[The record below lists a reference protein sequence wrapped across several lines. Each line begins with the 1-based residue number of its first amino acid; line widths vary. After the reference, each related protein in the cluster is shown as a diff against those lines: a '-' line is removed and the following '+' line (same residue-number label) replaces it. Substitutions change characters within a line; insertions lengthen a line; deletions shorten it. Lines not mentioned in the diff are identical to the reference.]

1 MKKIPLL
8 FILFFAMNCFA
19 QLSKTHYIPPLTAQ
33 NNLVEDHYIY
43 ISTPNTAKVNLKIIP
58 IGGNVISEEVSNTE
72 PLRYFVGRGN
82 NSHLFIS
89 KNNIGIVANKGYI
102 IEAEDLVYVSVRV
115 NASKNT
121 DNTYNHAGGL
131 VSKGNSALGTIFRLG
146 GMLNPLYDNNLLNFA
161 SVLATENNTKIT
173 ISDIPT
179 GTKFSDGTT
188 FTIPITINL
197 NKNESYVL
205 ALENNDDGNPT
216 SNSSKMIGA
225 LVKSDKPVVVNS
237 GSFGGSNSTLLIRN
251 SSGGFMPSGRDLGF
265 DQIVSF
271 EKTGKE
277 YIFVKGIGT
286 DEIER
291 VLLVAQNPN
300 TIIYL
305 NGSTSPF
312 GSPLNEGD
320 FIAIDGSQFINGNL
334 FITTSE
340 NVFAYQ
346 SIGGLAPGIQPN
358 GLPNNPPANQN
369 LFFVPPL
376 NCATPNNVN
385 NIPFIQSIGDVNF
398 TGGINIITETDALVK
413 INGGIITEAPVAIF
427 GNPKFV
433 RYTINRLFGNISVIS
448 EKQVYVSYFGTNGAA
463 TYGGYYSG
471 FDLKPE
477 LTITKSASILGS
489 CIPNIIIKTEFDED
503 YDYQWYKNNVAIS
516 ADKNTFTPTEPG
528 YYLVERS
535 ITSCNTSIK
544 SYEIPVSNCPTDL
557 DGDSVPDN
565 VDLDN
570 DNDGIT
576 NCEESFGDL
585 NIDLTG
591 TSIVKNTY
599 ANTFSSSTTK
609 SPSTSSATVVGK
621 SNGEFVSEVPIGK
634 GNSIQ
639 YKINFNNPIS
649 INKPIAVALEYVNT
663 DATDL
668 IDSNAEFTIK
678 SDIDKTITVLN
689 PSNQLLIDT
698 NYDGIFES
706 GITEYSSF
714 EIRFRLNSTT
724 PLAAGTGKFS
734 FQSYQTTSLTFL
746 HKNLSENTNN
756 IASFKLKLQCIPRDS
771 DLDLSPDYLDTDADN
786 DGILDSIEGNPNT
799 VKASPTTDLNKDGIY
814 DVFGTVTNTQD
825 TDEDTIYDYL
835 DLDSDNDGI
844 KDEIETSADQDVD
857 GIRNFR
863 DFDSENDGCNDVI
876 EAGFSDGDSDGK
888 YGNSP
893 IGVDQNGLIV
903 GAPYS
908 PPNTDYSTAAPIII
922 TKQPLVSPTCLF
934 QNASISI
941 TENGVNSYQWQLFNG
956 TTWNNI
962 SNDSTYSGATTN
974 TLTITNVTNA
984 MQGYQFRV
992 VLEKDGNSC
1001 GRISDATTLTVNA
1014 LPVVNPSIELIQ
1026 CDYYTFN
1033 LREKNNFISANA
1045 ATETFTYYTSLIG
1058 AQTKNSNEKIVN
1070 PTAYTTNSTSVWVN
1084 VENTNGCTSTALLN
1098 LKVLSTQIQ
1107 SFNKPF
1113 IACDD
1118 LVNGISTDT
1127 DGTAEFDFSSVTD
1140 YIYSQLPNSR
1150 SDYSIKYYPT
1160 LNDAVTEDETKE
1172 ITNIKKYRNIPYGNS
1187 NDGQDIYV
1195 RIESISDN
1203 SCFGIGKY
1211 VKLIVNPKPNINTN
1225 EDGQDDTIICLKYTG
1240 EEKIV
1245 TLDAGLQNGIQSLD
1259 YNYKW
1264 TKDGNVL
1271 STDKNYI
1278 VNKEGTYTVEV
1289 SYKETGCAKNR
1300 TINVTASEIAT
1311 IDSIDIVDLSQI
1323 NSITINTSGKGI
1335 YEYRLDSGLPQ
1346 ISNFFDNIEAGIHTI
1361 YIDDTKNGCGPITKE
1376 IAVLGIPKF
1385 FTPNND
1391 NANELWNIN
1400 GVNERFNSKSQIYI
1414 FDRYGKLLV
1423 QFPLPETG
1431 WAWNGTFNGAP
1442 LPSDDYWYSIKLED
1456 GREIKGHFSLIR

>member
-19 QLSKTHYIPPLTAQ
+19 QLSKTHYIPPLTSSPGVAPQ
-33 NNLVEDHYIY
+33 DHYIY
-43 ISTPNTAKVNLKIIP
+43 ISTPSLSEVKFKIIP
-58 IGGNVISEEVSNTE
+58 IGGTAIE
-72 PLRYFVGRGN
+72 GRV
-82 NSHLFIS
+82 S
-89 KNNIGIVANKGYI
+89 KNSPYSPYRIGIDDISQLFVSKGSTGKVQNKGYI
-102 IEAEDLVYVSVRV
+102 IESDGLIYANIRV
-115 NASKNT
+115 NAGGLNQ
-121 DNTYNHAGGL
+121 AGGI
-131 VSKGNSALGTIFRLG
+131 VSKGISGLGKRFRAG
-146 GMLNPLYDNNLLNFA
+146 AMSNESNIVGLLNFF
-161 SVLATENNTKIT
+161 SVLATENNTEIKISNIPNGT
-173 ISDIPT
+173 ILANGTIFNESDP
-179 GTKFSDGTT
+179 
-188 FTIPITINL
+188 PIKL
-197 NKNESYVL
+197 NKNESYIL
-205 ALENNDDGNPT
+205 AIDGNLG
-216 SNSSKMIGA
+216 SNLIGA
-225 LVKSDKPVVVNS
+225 LIESDKNVVVNS
-237 GSFGGSNSTLLIRN
+237 GSFGGSNDPTN
-251 SSGGFMPSGRDLGF
+251 TFQGDTNPPGRDIGF
-265 DQIVSF
+265 DQIVGAD
-271 EKTGKE
+271 KIGTE
-277 YIFVKGIGT
+277 YIFVKGLGT
-286 DEIER
+286 NAIEKVLIIADE
-291 VLLVAQNPN
+291 VGD
-300 TIIYL
+300 TDIY
-305 NGSTSPF
+305 
-312 GSPLNEGD
+312 
-320 FIAIDGSQFINGNL
+320 INGNTTKIKTIKTGEKFILDGSAFENNNL
-334 FITTSE
+334 FIKTSKK
-340 NVFAYQ
+340 VFAYQ
-346 SIGGLAPGIQPN
+346 SIGGKPAS
-358 GLPNNPPANQN
+358 ANQN

-376 NCATPNNVN
+376 NCSTPKIVD
-385 NIPFIQSIGDVNF
+385 NIP
-398 TGGINIITETDALVK
+398 K
-413 INGGIITEAPVAIF
+413 INEIGNLKTYTGVVNIVTQTGAKVEINGTQIGVPSIPIN
-427 GNPKFV
+427 GNPDFV
-433 RYTINRLFGNISVIS
+433 YYSVTGLDGDISIKS
-448 EKQVYVSYFGTNGAA
+448 GKQVYVSYYGTNSNA

-477 LTITKSASILGS
+477 LTIANSASVSGS
-489 CIPNIIIKTEFDED
+489 CIPNIEIKTEVDVD
-503 YDYQWYKNNVAIS
+503 YTYQWFKNNNVITDA
-516 ADKNTFTPTEPG
+516 KNSSFTPTEPG
-528 YYLVERS
+528 YYQVERS
-535 ITSCNTSIK
+535 ILSCGIRNK
-544 SYEIPVSNCPTDL
+544 SDLIPVSNCPTDL

-591 TSIVKNTY
+591 TSLVKNTY

-609 SPSTSSATVVGK
+609 SPSTSSATIVGK
-621 SNGEFVSEVPIGK
+621 SNGDFVSEVPIGK

-639 YKINFNNPIS
+639 YKINFNNLI
-649 INKPIAVALEYVNT
+649 INNKPIAVALEYVNS

-668 IDSNAEFTIK
+668 IDSNAEFSLQ

-734 FQSYQTTSLTFL
+734 FQSYQTSSLTFS

-771 DLDLSPDYLDTDADN
+771 DLDLTPDYLDTDADN

-799 VKASPTTDLNKDGIY
+799 VIASPTTDLNKDGIY
-814 DVFGTVTNTQD
+814 DVFGTVTNPQD
-825 TDEDTIYDYL
+825 TDQDTIYDYL

-844 KDEIETSADQDVD
+844 KDEIETSADQDLD

-863 DFDSENDGCNDVI
+863 DFDRENDGCSDVI

-934 QNASISI
+934 QNASINI

-962 SNDSTYSGATTN
+962 TNDNTYSGATTN

-984 MQGYQFRV
+984 MQGNQFRV
-992 VLEKDGNSC
+992 VLAKNGNSC
-1001 GRISDATTLTVNA
+1001 GRISDTTTLTVNA
-1014 LPVVNPSIELIQ
+1014 LPVIEPSIDLKQ

-1058 AQTKNSNEKIVN
+1058 AQTKNNNERIVN
-1070 PTAYTTNSTSVWVN
+1070 PTTYTTNSTSVWVN
-1084 VENTNGCTSTALLN
+1084 VENTNGCTSTAVIN

-1113 IACDD
+1113 MACDD

-1140 YIYSQLPNSR
+1140 YIYSQLPNSS

-1195 RIESISDN
+1195 RIESVSDN

-1225 EDGQDDTIICLKYTG
+1225 EDGQDDTIICLNQPS
-1240 EEKIV
+1240 V
-1245 TLDAGLQNGIQSLD
+1245 FVPLDALLRSGVASTT
-1259 YNYKW
+1259 YSYKW
-1264 TKDGNVL
+1264 TKDGNIL
-1271 STDKNYI
+1271 STEINSI
-1278 VNKEGTYTVEV
+1278 INVNKEGIYTVEV
-1289 SYKETGCAKNR
+1289 STDKGCTRTR
-1300 TINVTASEIAT
+1300 TIKVDASDIAT
-1311 IDSIDIVDLSQI
+1311 INSIDIVDLSQI
-1323 NSITINTSGKGI
+1323 NSVKINASGKGI

-1361 YIDDTKNGCGPITKE
+1361 YINDTKNNCGTTLKE

-1391 NANELWNIN
+1391 NENELWNIN

-1442 LPSDDYWYSIKLED
+1442 LPSDDYWYSIILED

>member
-19 QLSKTHYIPPLTAQ
+19 QLSKTHYIPPLTSSPGVAPQ
-33 NNLVEDHYIY
+33 DHYIY
-43 ISTPNTAKVNLKIIP
+43 ISTPSLSEVKFKIIP
-58 IGGNVISEEVSNTE
+58 IGGTAIEGRVSKNSPYSPYRIGIDDISQ
-72 PLRYFVGRGN
+72 
-82 NSHLFIS
+82 LFIGKGS
-89 KNNIGIVANKGYI
+89 TGKVQNKGYI
-102 IEAEDLVYVSVRV
+102 IESDGLIYANIRV
-115 NASKNT
+115 NAGGLNQ
-121 DNTYNHAGGL
+121 AGGI
-131 VSKGNSALGTIFRLG
+131 VSKGISGLGKRFRAG
-146 GMLNPLYDNNLLNFA
+146 AMSNESNIVGLLNFF
-161 SVLATENNTKIT
+161 SVLATENNTEIKISNIPNGT
-173 ISDIPT
+173 ILANGTIFNESDP
-179 GTKFSDGTT
+179 
-188 FTIPITINL
+188 PIKL
-197 NKNESYVL
+197 NKNESYIL
-205 ALENNDDGNPT
+205 AIDGNLG
-216 SNSSKMIGA
+216 SNLIGA
-225 LVKSDKPVVVNS
+225 LIESDKNVVVNS
-237 GSFGGSNSTLLIRN
+237 GSFGGSNDPTN
-251 SSGGFMPSGRDLGF
+251 TFQGDTNPPGRDIGF
-265 DQIVSF
+265 DQIVGAD
-271 EKTGKE
+271 KIGTE
-277 YIFVKGIGT
+277 YIFVKGLGT
-286 DEIER
+286 NAIEKVLIIADE
-291 VLLVAQNPN
+291 LGD
-300 TIIYL
+300 TDIY
-305 NGSTSPF
+305 
-312 GSPLNEGD
+312 
-320 FIAIDGSQFINGNL
+320 INGNATKIKTIKTGEKFILDGSAFDNNNL
-334 FITTSE
+334 FIKTSKK
-340 NVFAYQ
+340 VFAYQ
-346 SIGGLAPGIQPN
+346 SIGGKPAS
-358 GLPNNPPANQN
+358 ANQN

-376 NCATPNNVN
+376 NCSTPKIVD
-385 NIPFIQSIGDVNF
+385 NIPKINEIGSTNYSGVVN
-398 TGGINIITETDALVK
+398 IVTETIAKVYINDILTSVNPTK
-413 INGGIITEAPVAIF
+413 ING
-427 GNPKFV
+427 NPDFV
-433 RYTINRLFGNISVIS
+433 FYSVTGLDGDISIKS
-448 EKQVYVSYFGTNGAA
+448 GKQVYVSYYGTNSNA

-477 LTITKSASILGS
+477 LTITKSASILGN

-503 YDYQWYKNNVAIS
+503 YDYRWYKNNVTIS
-516 ADKNTFTPTEPG
+516 ADENTFTPTEPG
-528 YYLVERS
+528 YYQVERS
-535 ITSCNTSIK
+535 ILSCGISNK
-544 SYEIPVSNCPTDL
+544 SDLIPVSNCPTDL
-557 DGDSVPDN
+557 DGDTVPDN

-591 TSIVKNTY
+591 TNIVKNTY

-609 SPSTSSATVVGK
+609 NPSTSSATVVGK
-621 SNGEFVSEVPIGK
+621 SNGDFVSEVPIGK

-639 YKINFNNPIS
+639 YKINFNNPITN
-649 INKPIAVALEYVNT
+649 IKPIAVALEYVNS

-668 IDSNAEFTIK
+668 IDSNAEFSLQ
-678 SDIDKTITVLN
+678 SDIDKTITVVN

-734 FQSYQTTSLTFL
+734 FQSYQTTSLTFS

-771 DLDLSPDYLDTDADN
+771 DLDLTPDYLDTDADN

-799 VKASPTTDLNKDGIY
+799 VNASPTTDLNKDGIY
-814 DVFGTVTNTQD
+814 DVFGTVTNPQD
-825 TDEDTIYDYL
+825 TDQDTIYDYL

-863 DFDSENDGCNDVI
+863 DFDRENDGCNDVI

-888 YGNSP
+888 YGNSS

-908 PPNTDYSTAAPIII
+908 PPNADYSTAAPIII

-934 QNASISI
+934 QNASINI

-956 TTWNNI
+956 TIWNNI
-962 SNDSTYSGATTN
+962 TNDSTYSGATTN
-974 TLTITNVTNA
+974 TLIITNVTNA
-984 MQGYQFRV
+984 MQGNQFRV
-992 VLEKDGNSC
+992 VLVKNGNSC
-1001 GRISDATTLTVNA
+1001 GRISDPTTLTVNA
-1014 LPVVNPSIELIQ
+1014 LPVIEPSIDLKQ

-1033 LREKNNFISANA
+1033 LREKNNFISTNA
-1045 ATETFTYYTSLIG
+1045 STETFTYYNTLVG
-1058 AQTKNSNEKIVN
+1058 AQNKDTNDLIPN
-1070 PTAYTTNSTSVWVN
+1070 PNAYTTNSTSVWVN
-1084 VENTNGCTSTALLN
+1084 VENTNGCTSTAVIN

-1107 SFNKPF
+1107 SFNKTF
-1113 IACDD
+1113 VACDD
-1118 LVNGISTDT
+1118 LVNGFSTDT

-1140 YIYSQLPNSR
+1140 YIYSQLPNSS

-1195 RIESISDN
+1195 RIESVSDN

-1211 VKLIVNPKPNINTN
+1211 VKLIVNPKPNIDTN
-1225 EDGQDDTIICLKYTG
+1225 EDGQDDTIICLNQPS
-1240 EEKIV
+1240 V
-1245 TLDAGLQNGIQSLD
+1245 FVPLDALLRSGVASTT
-1259 YNYKW
+1259 YSYKW
-1264 TKDGNVL
+1264 TKDGDILPAEMN
-1271 STDKNYI
+1271 SIIN
-1278 VNKEGTYTVEV
+1278 VNKEGIYTVGV
-1289 SYKETGCAKNR
+1289 STDKGCSRTR
-1300 TINVTASEIAT
+1300 TIKVDASDTAT
-1311 IDSIDIVDLSQI
+1311 INSIDIVDLSQI
-1323 NSITINTSGKGI
+1323 NSITINASGRGI
-1335 YEYRLDSGLPQ
+1335 YVYRLDSGLPQ

-1361 YIDDTKNGCGPITKE
+1361 YIDDTKNNCGTTIKE

-1391 NANELWNIN
+1391 NDNELWNIN

-1442 LPSDDYWYSIKLED
+1442 LPSDDYWYSIILED